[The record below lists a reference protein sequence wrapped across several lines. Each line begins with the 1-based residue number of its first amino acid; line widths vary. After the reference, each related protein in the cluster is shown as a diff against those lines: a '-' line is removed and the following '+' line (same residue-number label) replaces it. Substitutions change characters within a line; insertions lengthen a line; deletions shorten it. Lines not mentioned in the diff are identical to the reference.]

1 MINDTIA
8 AISTP
13 PGWGGI
19 GIVRISGKD
28 AFSVIARIFKPVKP
42 YSMED
47 IKTQTV
53 KYGNIVDPQN
63 SETIDEVLVSYF
75 KEPHTYTRENIAEI
89 NCHGGALIV
98 KRILELVINSGARI
112 AEPGEFTKR
121 AFLNGRI
128 DLSQAEAVIDVINS
142 KTNAARKASMNQL
155 EGRLSQKI
163 KKIRNILIESIA
175 DIEAAIDY
183 PEYDIEEVSRNKLL
197 ERMKICLEDVGKLVR
212 TFFEGKIIRE
222 GMDVAIIGKPNVGK
236 SSLLNALTQ
245 KEKAIITEVPGT
257 TRDIIEEY
265 IEIGG
270 VAVRILDTAGLRET
284 KDIVEKIGID
294 RTKSAIEKADLIL
307 LVLDGSEPTNSNDMK
322 IFETVRDKKVIIL
335 INKSDLDIKLNIK
348 EINKYFNERRIIEVS
363 AKEELGLEKIEE
375 TIKDMFLKKEF
386 EIDNQLVVTNLRHK
400 QVIEEVKKEI
410 EEIIDSINGDIPID
424 IISVSIVEAANKFGE
439 ITGETVGEDVLH
451 TIFSKFCIGK

>member
-28 AFSVIARIFKPVKP
+28 AFSVIERVFKPVKP
-42 YSMED
+42 YNLED

-53 KYGNIVDPQN
+53 KYGHIVDTN
-63 SETIDEVLVSYF
+63 NNETIDEVLVSYF
-75 KEPHTYTRENIAEI
+75 KEPHTYTRENIVEI

-98 KRILELVINSGARI
+98 KRILELVVFSGARI

-128 DLSQAEAVIDVINS
+128 DLSQAEAVIDIINS
-142 KTNAARKASMNQL
+142 KTNAARKTSLNQL

-163 KKIRNILIESIA
+163 KKIRNVFVESIA

-197 ERMKICLEDVGKLVR
+197 ERMKLSLENVDKLVK

-222 GMDVAIIGKPNVGK
+222 GIDIAIIGKPNVGK

-284 KDIVEKIGID
+284 KDIVERIGID

-307 LVLDGSEPTNSNDMK
+307 LVLDGSEPINSNDLK
-322 IFETVRDKKVIIL
+322 IFEIVKDKKVILL
-335 INKSDLDIKLNIK
+335 INKSDLEIKLNIN
-348 EINKYFNERRIIEVS
+348 EINQDFIQKRIIEVS
-363 AKEELGLEKIEE
+363 AKEELGLDKIEE
-375 TIKDMFLKKEF
+375 TIKDMFLRKEF
-386 EIDNQLVVTNLRHK
+386 EIDNQLIITNLRHK
-400 QVIEEVKKEI
+400 QVIKEVKKEI
-410 EEIIDSINGDIPID
+410 EEIIDSINGDTPID
-424 IISVSIVEAANKFGE
+424 IISVSIVEAADKLGE